1 MDSNDEPVDDE
12 REGEK
17 DRMFVTALARGLDV
31 LRSFTQGDNM
41 LGNQEIA
48 KRTSLPKPTV
58 CRMTHTL
65 TKLGYLQFNKESE
78 KYRGCSGGTLDF
90 NFFVENGLAEF
101 LKPSQWL
108 RTTYEAPY
116 QRYE

>member
-1 MDSNDEPVDDE
+1 MPLIRLPPWELPGHWVG
-12 REGEK
+12 RHPEGGV
-17 DRMFVTALARGLDV
+17 MNNG
-31 LRSFTQGDNM
+31 
-41 LGNQEIA
+41 
-48 KRTSLPKPTV
+48 
-58 CRMTHTL
+58 
-65 TKLGYLQFNKESE
+65 
-78 KYRGCSGGTLDF
+78 GCSEGTLDF

>member
-1 MDSNDEPVDDE
+1 MNDCFDSQVYLS
-12 REGEK
+12 RSIV
-17 DRMFVTALARGLDV
+17 FVTARAAGSSQGYEV
-31 LRSFTQGDNM
+31 L
-41 LGNQEIA
+41 
-48 KRTSLPKPTV
+48 SLQIDQY
-58 CRMTHTL
+58 CRDH
-65 TKLGYLQFNKESE
+65 
-78 KYRGCSGGTLDF
+78 RGCSGGTLDF

>member
-1 MDSNDEPVDDE
+1 MPHKYNA
-12 REGEK
+12 
-17 DRMFVTALARGLDV
+17 DRRHRFPKRRYKVTNWQAYEAG
-31 LRSFTQGDNM
+31 
-41 LGNQEIA
+41 
-48 KRTSLPKPTV
+48 
-58 CRMTHTL
+58 
-65 TKLGYLQFNKESE
+65 
-78 KYRGCSGGTLDF
+78 GCSEGTLDF

>member
-1 MDSNDEPVDDE
+1 MD
-12 REGEK
+12 
-17 DRMFVTALARGLDV
+17 
-31 LRSFTQGDNM
+31 
-41 LGNQEIA
+41 
-48 KRTSLPKPTV
+48 LPLVRIYEAWT
-58 CRMTHTL
+58 T
-65 TKLGYLQFNKESE
+65 
-78 KYRGCSGGTLDF
+78 RGCSGGTLDF

>member
-1 MDSNDEPVDDE
+1 MPDK
-12 REGEK
+12 G
-17 DRMFVTALARGLDV
+17 G
-31 LRSFTQGDNM
+31 
-41 LGNQEIA
+41 
-48 KRTSLPKPTV
+48 
-58 CRMTHTL
+58 
-65 TKLGYLQFNKESE
+65 
-78 KYRGCSGGTLDF
+78 GCSEGTLDF

>member
-1 MDSNDEPVDDE
+1 MIVSD
-12 REGEK
+12 
-17 DRMFVTALARGLDV
+17 
-31 LRSFTQGDNM
+31 
-41 LGNQEIA
+41 A
-48 KRTSLPKPTV
+48 KRDVIRCFAVNLFHAAREKGSHTV
-58 CRMTHTL
+58 EIDHRRSS
-65 TKLGYLQFNKESE
+65 G
-78 KYRGCSGGTLDF
+78 GCSGGTLDF

>member
-1 MDSNDEPVDDE
+1 MSQDQTQEQSAGGLSEPGSVLSAKEDDFNILKAGYE
-12 REGEK
+12 E
-17 DRMFVTALARGLDV
+17 LSARY
-31 LRSFTQGDNM
+31 
-41 LGNQEIA
+41 A
-48 KRTSLPKPTV
+48 
-58 CRMTHTL
+58 TL
-65 TKLGYLQFNKESE
+65 LNG
-78 KYRGCSGGTLDF
+78 GCSEGTLDF

>member
-1 MDSNDEPVDDE
+1 MN
-12 REGEK
+12 
-17 DRMFVTALARGLDV
+17 
-31 LRSFTQGDNM
+31 
-41 LGNQEIA
+41 
-48 KRTSLPKPTV
+48 TSLLVPPCVFELVLGAGTTYRFV
-58 CRMTHTL
+58 FAGFLNFRVL
-65 TKLGYLQFNKESE
+65 TWTEYSLDYG
-78 KYRGCSGGTLDF
+78 GCSGGTLDF

>member
-1 MDSNDEPVDDE
+1 MSIV
-12 REGEK
+12 RA
-17 DRMFVTALARGLDV
+17 ALEAYSG
-31 LRSFTQGDNM
+31 
-41 LGNQEIA
+41 
-48 KRTSLPKPTV
+48 
-58 CRMTHTL
+58 
-65 TKLGYLQFNKESE
+65 
-78 KYRGCSGGTLDF
+78 GCSGGTLDF